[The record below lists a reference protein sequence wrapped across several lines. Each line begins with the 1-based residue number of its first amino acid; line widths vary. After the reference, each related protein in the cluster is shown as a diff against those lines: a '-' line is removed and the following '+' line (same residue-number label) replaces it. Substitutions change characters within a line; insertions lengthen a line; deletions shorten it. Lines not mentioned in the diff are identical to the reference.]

1 LVRAILDLVG
11 IPRGLLTEAAGPA
24 ACDLFGEAFDTLQRR
39 LGPDYPDQPVDWAA
53 GYSRLL
59 VTCTRVQQDS
69 LTAGGGTQANAH
81 GGARSNPSISQ
92 TPGRGT
98 MTRLAK
104 ADSSS
109 TRGVS
114 CQAIEALTQDA
125 ALVAVTA
132 TPRRDTAL
140 DEAYRLSHIPGP
152 VGEAAATL
160 FGSSG
165 TVSGNFNEKGEN

>member
-1 LVRAILDLVG
+1 MRAILDLVG
-11 IPRGLLTEAAGPA
+11 IPRGILTEAAGPA
-24 ACDLFGEAFDTLQRR
+24 ACDMFGEAFDTLQRR
-39 LGPDYPDQPVDWAA
+39 LGPDYTDQPVDWAA

-81 GGARSNPSISQ
+81 GGARANPSISQ
-92 TPGRGT
+92 APGRGA

-104 ADSSS
+104 ADSNS

-114 CQAIEALTQDA
+114 CQAIEALTQEA

-140 DEAYRLSHIPGP
+140 EEAHRLSRIPGP

-160 FGSSG
+160 VRSSG
-165 TVSGNFNEKGEN
+165 TVPGNCNDEVEN